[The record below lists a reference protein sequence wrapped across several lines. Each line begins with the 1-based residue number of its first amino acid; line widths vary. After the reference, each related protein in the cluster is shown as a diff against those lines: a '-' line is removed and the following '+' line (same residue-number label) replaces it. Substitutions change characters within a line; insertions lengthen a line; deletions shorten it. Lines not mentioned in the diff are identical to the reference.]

1 MSRMENREVTMEIV
15 TLYREIGKTLHS
27 LGAFRVVLLNSKATP
42 KQNEVMSLEIAVDG
56 AIDIKEAEKKCSNKF
71 TTVNIKLIDLNDFS
85 NNLVMREVIEDGIKL

>member
-56 AIDIKEAEKKCSNKF
+56 AIDIKEAAEKCLNKF
-71 TTVNIKLIDLNDFS
+71 TTVDILK
-85 NNLVMREVIEDGIKL
+85 